1 MDRLGGLYVW
11 IVVAIIV
18 LLIILL
24 VAVIMSNI
32 TITLWYSK
40 HNKDDKAVL
49 DVKMLYGI
57 VKMHYEMPS
66 LVFAN
71 MKKGFMLRLESKNS
85 FRNGQ
90 TVGKAHIN
98 KRRLDHWADEVRIM
112 LQSTAS
118 LKEWFYRTMQHVN
131 IMRLDWST
139 NLSTGDAAWTAIATG
154 TVWGLK
160 TTLVGWLSFKVRMRN
175 NPRLFVVPVFKDEPQ
190 FATELSC
197 VARISCGYALYAG
210 IMLMARILK
219 VPGGPIHWFRLAK
232 QVLR

>member
-1 MDRLGGLYVW
+1 MW

-24 VAVIMSNI
+24 LAAIMSSI

-49 DVKMLYGI
+49 DVKMLYGF

-71 MKKGFMLRLESKNS
+71 MKKGFSLRLEKKNNI
-85 FRNGQ
+85 RNRE
-90 TVGKAHIN
+90 TAGKTYLN
-98 KRRLDHWADEVRIM
+98 KRRVDRWADEVRVM
-112 LQSTAS
+112 LKSTAS
-118 LKEWFYRTMQHVN
+118 LKGWFNRTMQHVQ
-131 IMRLDWST
+131 IMKLDWST
-139 NLSTGDAAWTAIATG
+139 NVSTGDAAWTAIATG
-154 TVWGLK
+154 TLWGIK
-160 TTLVGWLSFKVRMRN
+160 TTLVGWLSYKVRMRN
-175 NPRLFVVPVFKDEPQ
+175 KPKLFVVPVFNDEPQ

-210 IMLMARILK
+210 VVLMVRILK
-219 VPGGPIHWFRLAK
+219 VPGGPIRWLRLAK
-232 QVLR
+232 QAMR